1 MGVSGWD
8 GLGALICYFHFF
20 LCSACVTMRNLAC
33 GVLRRPPLILILLA
47 VAVTLPL
54 CTGEYVGVS
63 LLDLWLCTVYYNFN
77 RDAI

>member
-1 MGVSGWD
+1 
-8 GLGALICYFHFF
+8 
-20 LCSACVTMRNLAC
+20 MRNLAC